1 MVRLNKIG
9 CINMRRMKKI
19 SAFGIM
25 MAVVKID
32 FGLEVYIAAK
42 KLLNMCNFS
51 VYIKKLP
58 ASVKEDTAKR
68 NRRLKTEK

>member
-51 VYIKKLP
+51 VYIKKL
-58 ASVKEDTAKR
+58 
-68 NRRLKTEK
+68 

>member
-58 ASVKEDTAKR
+58 PSVEKR
-68 NRRLKTEK
+68 YDKQKIEK

>member
-51 VYIKKLP
+51 VYIKKLAVSLERP
-58 ASVKEDTAKR
+58 YNKR
-68 NRRLKTEK
+68 HDNKI